1 MIRNLVS
8 AEGVKMCQTLCHLAS
23 LVPDPDVATS
33 DVSKSVRLCTR
44 EEIGERQTSHLN
56 IIRRIRNSESKLSVQ
71 REATSH

>member
-33 DVSKSVRLCTR
+33 DVSKSVPS
-44 EEIGERQTSHLN
+44 GGD
-56 IIRRIRNSESKLSVQ
+56 RRKTDISFEYN
-71 REATSH
+71 

>member
-33 DVSKSVRLCTR
+33 DVSKSVHS
-44 EEIGERQTSHLN
+44 GGD
-56 IIRRIRNSESKLSVQ
+56 RRKTDISFEYN
-71 REATSH
+71 